1 VDKPLSLGL
10 FDSRYGRSGV
20 RLLKLTRRVD
30 RHEVKDLTVGVAF
43 EGDFRASHTEG
54 DNRNILPTDSMQN
67 AVYALA
73 RDHAS
78 GEIEAFALH
87 LTRHFLDAHPHVSS
101 ARVDITEHPWT
112 RIEIAGR
119 PAGHAFARA
128 GVERRTATVSRT
140 RGEDDPTVLAGI
152 EGLLLLRT
160 RGAGFSGYRRDR
172 YTTLE
177 ETDERILA
185 AELNAEWRYG
195 WGEVPWGL
203 HWRQVRQ
210 EILSLFA
217 EHESRSVLHTLY
229 AMGRSIL
236 ELCPPILEIRLRLPS
251 RPPRPVDLSPF
262 GMENTD
268 EVFVPTEEAQ
278 SLVEAVV
285 RRDELG

>member
-1 VDKPLSLGL
+1 MSLGL

-20 RLLKLTRRVD
+20 RLMKLTRRGD
-30 RHEVKDLTVGVAF
+30 RHEVKELTVDVAF

-73 RDHAS
+73 RDHAA

-87 LTRHFLDAHPHVSS
+87 LTRHFLEAHPQIAGASVH
-101 ARVDITEHPWT
+101 ITEHPWN
-112 RIEIAGR
+112 RIEIGGR
-119 PAGHAFARA
+119 PVGHAFAR
-128 GVERRTATVSRT
+128 GGSERRTTTVTRA

-160 RGAGFSGYRRDR
+160 RGAGFTGYRKDR

-177 ETDERILA
+177 EKDERILA
-185 AELNAEWRYG
+185 AELNAQWRYG

-217 EHESRSVLHTLY
+217 EHESRSVQHTLF
-229 AMGRSIL
+229 AMGRTIL

-251 RPPRPVDLSPF
+251 RPPRAVDLSPF

-268 EVFVPTEEAQ
+268 EVFVPTDEPQ
-278 SLVEAVV
+278 GLMEAVV
-285 RRDELG
+285 RRNELS